1 MDGIM
6 LINRLD
12 VCKGMLYGIEL
23 HCFRVQLAWLKL
35 PKDREVQTLTL
46 INFSFC
52 MNVKEAVAG
61 RKEKINPLFKIQP
74 FKSVA
79 LLLF

>member
-1 MDGIM
+1 M
-6 LINRLD
+6 LINRFD
-12 VCKGMLYGIEL
+12 VCKGMLYDIEL

-35 PKDREVQTLTL
+35 LKEREVQTLTL

-52 MNVKEAVAG
+52 MNVKEDVAG
-61 RKEKINPLFKIQP
+61 RREKLTPLFKIQP

-79 LLLF
+79 LHLF